1 MTLFGNNLKKLMA
14 LKGVTQ
20 TQLAEKLG
28 MKQGSISDWFRKDI
42 LPNGKRLAEIAEI
55 FGVTTN
61 ELLYDKV
68 IPKVEPTEEMVLIS
82 KEALEA
88 KDREIEY
95 LRQIVELQK
104 DNNRLKNIETVD
116 EGKQLAVKP

>member
-1 MTLFGNNLKKLMA
+1 MTLFGKNLKKLMM
-14 LKGVTQ
+14 LNGVTQ

-42 LPNGKRLAEIAEI
+42 LPNGKRLAELAEI

-61 ELLYDKV
+61 ELLYEKSDTQPENKG
-68 IPKVEPTEEMVLIS
+68 EMIQVS
-82 KEALEA
+82 KSEWEA

-104 DNNRLKNIETVD
+104 DNQKLKNSEVVN
-116 EGKQLAVKP
+116 EGK